1 MPEQAFSTPETFTRL
16 QPFFRKNETNG
27 EYLNFLLCRFNERVI
42 TMRKLFTTMLAVA
55 LTAAVSATA
64 VAKDYKIA
72 VTDIQGMDALISE
85 WGPFKEALE
94 KATGHSFEFFPVTS
108 QTATAEALRSKK
120 LDFAITGPAEYVAI
134 NKLTNAEAMIG
145 LARPDYYCGIVV
157 KNADGINR
165 VSDLKGKA
173 VSFANPGSTSG
184 HFCPMQVLRDHGIDP
199 MKDIKVVHTK
209 KNLQHTGL
217 VRGDTA
223 GIGVKISSWIKY
235 DRSKEANGNGDF
247 KVLARSGD
255 LPYDMLMG
263 AGHLTAAERDEIKN
277 AIVAN
282 EAMMVAGILAG
293 LDDKGEV
300 ANDKYEGT
308 RLLPVNDSDY
318 DMVRDMYITAGLP
331 EFGIQD

>member
-1 MPEQAFSTPETFTRL
+1 
-16 QPFFRKNETNG
+16 
-27 EYLNFLLCRFNERVI
+27 
-42 TMRKLFTTMLAVA
+42 MRKLFTTMLAVA

-293 LDDKGEV
+293 LDDKGKV

>member
-1 MPEQAFSTPETFTRL
+1 M
-16 QPFFRKNETNG
+16 
-27 EYLNFLLCRFNERVI
+27 
-42 TMRKLFTTMLAVA
+42 
-55 LTAAVSATA
+55 
-64 VAKDYKIA
+64 
-72 VTDIQGMDALISE
+72 TDIQGMDALISE

-157 KNADGINR
+157 KNSDGITR

-184 HFCPMQVLRDHGIDP
+184 HFCPMQVLMDHGIDP
-199 MKDIKVVHTK
+199 MSDIKVIHTK
-209 KNLQHTGL
+209 KNLQHAGL
-217 VRGDTA
+217 VRGDTQA
-223 GIGVKISSWIKY
+223 IGVKVSTWIKY
-235 DRSKEANGNGDF
+235 DRSKEANGNGDY

-255 LPYDMLMG
+255 LPYDMIMG
-263 AGHLTAAERDEIKN
+263 AGHLSANERDEIKD

-282 EAMMVAGILAG
+282 EDLMIAGILAG
-293 LDDKGEV
+293 LDDKGEL

-308 RLLPVNDSDY
+308 RLLPVDDSDY
-318 DMVRDMYITAGLP
+318 DVVRDMYVTAGLP
-331 EFGIQD
+331 EFGIQE

>member
-1 MPEQAFSTPETFTRL
+1 MKHVIKSALGVLAFVCVS
-16 QPFFRKNETNG
+16 
-27 EYLNFLLCRFNERVI
+27 
-42 TMRKLFTTMLAVA
+42 
-55 LTAAVSATA
+55 TAAF
-64 VAKDYKIA
+64 AKDYKIA

-157 KNADGINR
+157 KNSDGITR

-184 HFCPMQVLRDHGIDP
+184 HFCPMQVLMDHGIDP
-199 MKDIKVVHTK
+199 MSDIKVIHTK

-217 VRGDTA
+217 VRGDTQA
-223 GIGVKISSWIKY
+223 IGVKVSSWIKY
-235 DRSKEANGNGDF
+235 DRSKEANGNGDY

-263 AGHLTAAERDEIKN
+263 AGHLSANERDEIKD

-282 EAMMVAGILAG
+282 EELMIAGILAG
-293 LDDKGEV
+293 LDDKGEL

-308 RLLPVNDSDY
+308 RLLPVDDSDY
-318 DMVRDMYITAGLP
+318 DVVRDMYVTAGLP
-331 EFGIQD
+331 EFGIQE

>member
-1 MPEQAFSTPETFTRL
+1 MFKLFSPLKLFPATLAVVLTAGVFST
-16 QPFFRKNETNG
+16 
-27 EYLNFLLCRFNERVI
+27 
-42 TMRKLFTTMLAVA
+42 A
-55 LTAAVSATA
+55 S
-64 VAKDYKIA
+64 AKDYKIA

-184 HFCPMQVLRDHGIDP
+184 HFCPMQVLMDHGLNP

-209 KNLQHTGL
+209 KNLQHAGL

-223 GIGVKISSWIKY
+223 AIGVKVSSWIKY
-235 DRSKEANGNGDF
+235 DRSKEENGNGDY

-255 LPYDMLMG
+255 LPYDMIMG
-263 AGHLTAAERDEIKN
+263 AGHLTQTERDEIKN

-293 LDDKGEV
+293 LDDKG
-300 ANDKYEGT
+300 
-308 RLLPVNDSDY
+308 
-318 DMVRDMYITAGLP
+318 
-331 EFGIQD
+331 

>member
-1 MPEQAFSTPETFTRL
+1 
-16 QPFFRKNETNG
+16 
-27 EYLNFLLCRFNERVI
+27 
-42 TMRKLFTTMLAVA
+42 MRKLFTTMLAVA
-55 LTAAVSATA
+55 LTAGVSATA

-235 DRSKEANGNGDF
+235 DRSKEANGNGDY

>member
-1 MPEQAFSTPETFTRL
+1 MPMKGAFFMFKLFSTL
-16 QPFFRKNETNG
+16 
-27 EYLNFLLCRFNERVI
+27 
-42 TMRKLFTTMLAVA
+42 KLFLATLAVV
-55 LTAAVSATA
+55 LTAGVFSTA
-64 VAKDYKIA
+64 SAKDYKIA

-157 KNADGINR
+157 KYADGINR

-184 HFCPMQVLRDHGIDP
+184 HFCPMQVLMDHGLNP
-199 MKDIKVVHTK
+199 VKDIKVVHTK

-217 VRGDTA
+217 VRGDTTA
-223 GIGVKISSWIKY
+223 IGVKVSSWIKY
-235 DRSKEANGNGDF
+235 NRSKEENGNGDY

-255 LPYDMLMG
+255 LPYDMIMG
-263 AGHLTAAERDEIKN
+263 AGHLTQTERDEIKN

-293 LDDKGEV
+293 LDDKGEM

-308 RLLPVNDSDY
+308 RLLPVDDSDY

-331 EFGIQD
+331 EFGIQE

>member
-1 MPEQAFSTPETFTRL
+1 MFDAHF
-16 QPFFRKNETNG
+16 
-27 EYLNFLLCRFNERVI
+27 YERV
-42 TMRKLFTTMLAVA
+42 THRKLLLVMLGVA
-55 LTAAVSATA
+55 LTAGVSVAA

-134 NKLTNAEAMIG
+134 NKLTDADAMIG

-165 VSDLKGKA
+165 VSDLKGKS

-184 HFCPMQVLRDHGIDP
+184 HFCPMQVLMDHGIDP

-209 KNLQHTGL
+209 KNLQHAGL

-223 GIGVKISSWIKY
+223 AIGVKVSSWIKY
-235 DRSKEANGNGDF
+235 DRSKEANGNGDY

-255 LPYDMLMG
+255 LPYDMMMG
-263 AGHLTAAERDEIKN
+263 AGHLTTAERDEIKN

-293 LDDKGEV
+293 LDDKGEM

-308 RLLPVNDSDY
+308 RLLPVDDSDY

-331 EFGIQD
+331 EFGIQE

>member
-1 MPEQAFSTPETFTRL
+1 MKGL
-16 QPFFRKNETNG
+16 
-27 EYLNFLLCRFNERVI
+27 I
-42 TMRKLFTTMLAVA
+42 IMRKLFSAMLAVA
-55 LTAAVSATA
+55 LTAGVSVAA

-134 NKLTNAEAMIG
+134 NKLTDAEAMIG

-165 VSDLKGKA
+165 VSDLKGKS

-184 HFCPMQVLRDHGIDP
+184 HFCPMQVLMDHGIDP

-209 KNLQHTGL
+209 KNLQHAGL

-223 GIGVKISSWIKY
+223 AIGVKVSSWIKY
-235 DRSKEANGNGDF
+235 DRSKEANGNGDY

-255 LPYDMLMG
+255 LPYDMMMG
-263 AGHLTAAERDEIKN
+263 AGHLTTAERDEIKN

-293 LDDKGEV
+293 LDDKGEM

-308 RLLPVNDSDY
+308 RLLPVDDSDY

-331 EFGIQD
+331 EFGIQE

>member
-1 MPEQAFSTPETFTRL
+1 M
-16 QPFFRKNETNG
+16 KH
-27 EYLNFLLCRFNERVI
+27 VI
-42 TMRKLFTTMLAVA
+42 KSALGVLASVCVS
-55 LTAAVSATA
+55 TAAF
-64 VAKDYKIA
+64 AKDYKIA

-157 KNADGINR
+157 KNSDGITR

-184 HFCPMQVLRDHGIDP
+184 HFCPMQVLMDHGIDP
-199 MKDIKVVHTK
+199 MSDIKVIHTK

-217 VRGDTA
+217 VRGDTQA
-223 GIGVKISSWIKY
+223 IGVKVSSWIKY
-235 DRSKEANGNGDF
+235 DRSKEANGNGDY

-263 AGHLTAAERDEIKN
+263 AGHLSANERDEIKD

-282 EAMMVAGILAG
+282 EELMIAGILAG
-293 LDDKGEV
+293 LDDKGEL

-308 RLLPVNDSDY
+308 RLLPVDDSDY
-318 DMVRDMYITAGLP
+318 DVVRDMYVTAGLP
-331 EFGIQD
+331 EFGIQE

>member
-209 KNLQHTGL
+209 KNLQHAGL

-235 DRSKEANGNGDF
+235 DRSKEANGNGDY

-331 EFGIQD
+331 EF

>member
-1 MPEQAFSTPETFTRL
+1 MKGAFFMFKLFSTL
-16 QPFFRKNETNG
+16 
-27 EYLNFLLCRFNERVI
+27 
-42 TMRKLFTTMLAVA
+42 KLFLATLAVV
-55 LTAAVSATA
+55 LTAGVFSTA
-64 VAKDYKIA
+64 SAKDYKIA

-94 KATGHSFEFFPVTS
+94 KATGHNFEFFPVTS

-145 LARPDYYCGIVV
+145 LARPDYYCGIIV

-184 HFCPMQVLRDHGIDP
+184 HFCPMQVLMDHGLNP
-199 MKDIKVVHTK
+199 VKDIKVVHTK

-223 GIGVKISSWIKY
+223 AIGVKVSSWIKY
-235 DRSKEANGNGDF
+235 NRSKEENGNGDY

-255 LPYDMLMG
+255 LPYDMIMG
-263 AGHLTAAERDEIKN
+263 AGHLTQTERDEIKN

-293 LDDKGEV
+293 LDDKGEM

-308 RLLPVNDSDY
+308 RLLPVDDSDY

-331 EFGIQD
+331 EFGIQE

>member
-1 MPEQAFSTPETFTRL
+1 
-16 QPFFRKNETNG
+16 
-27 EYLNFLLCRFNERVI
+27 
-42 TMRKLFTTMLAVA
+42 
-55 LTAAVSATA
+55 
-64 VAKDYKIA
+64 
-72 VTDIQGMDALISE
+72 MDALISE

-165 VSDLKGKA
+165 VADLKGKA

-184 HFCPMQVLRDHGIDP
+184 HFCPMQVLMDHGLDP

-223 GIGVKISSWIKY
+223 AIGVKISSWIKY
-235 DRSKEANGNGDF
+235 DRSKEANGNGDY

-255 LPYDMLMG
+255 LPYDMIMG
-263 AGHLTAAERDEIKN
+263 AGHLTATERDEIKN

-282 EAMMVAGILAG
+282 EALMVAGILAG
-293 LDDKGEV
+293 LDDKGEM

-308 RLLPVNDSDY
+308 RLLPVVDSDY
-318 DMVRDMYITAGLP
+318 DMVRDMYITAGLG
-331 EFGIQD
+331 EFGIQE

>member
-1 MPEQAFSTPETFTRL
+1 MQRIVSALISAIVAFS
-16 QPFFRKNETNG
+16 FFS
-27 EYLNFLLCRFNERVI
+27 
-42 TMRKLFTTMLAVA
+42 
-55 LTAAVSATA
+55 TAS
-64 VAKDYKIA
+64 AKDYKIA

-85 WGPFKEALE
+85 WGPFKVALE

-108 QTATAEALRSKK
+108 QTATAEALRSEK

-134 NKLTNAEAMIG
+134 NKLTNAKAMIG

-157 KNADGINR
+157 KNSDGINR
-165 VSDLKGKA
+165 VNDLKGKA

-184 HFCPMQVLRDHGIDP
+184 HFCPMQVLMDHGLDP

-217 VRGDTA
+217 VRGDTQA
-223 GIGVKISSWIKY
+223 IGVKISSWIKY
-235 DRSKEANGNGDF
+235 DRSKEANGNGDY

-255 LPYDMLMG
+255 LPYDMIMG
-263 AGHLTAAERDEIKN
+263 AGHLTQTEIDEVKG

-282 EAMMVAGILAG
+282 EALMVAGILAG
-293 LDDKGEV
+293 LDDKGEL

-318 DMVRDMYITAGLP
+318 DIVRDMYITAGLP
-331 EFGIQD
+331 EFGIQE

>member
-1 MPEQAFSTPETFTRL
+1 
-16 QPFFRKNETNG
+16 
-27 EYLNFLLCRFNERVI
+27 
-42 TMRKLFTTMLAVA
+42 
-55 LTAAVSATA
+55 
-64 VAKDYKIA
+64 
-72 VTDIQGMDALISE
+72 MDALISE

-157 KNADGINR
+157 KNSDGITR
-165 VSDLKGKA
+165 VSDLKGKT

-184 HFCPMQVLRDHGIDP
+184 HFCPMQVLMDHGIDP
-199 MKDIKVVHTK
+199 MSDIKVIHTK

-217 VRGDTA
+217 VRGDTQA
-223 GIGVKISSWIKY
+223 IGVKVSSWIKY
-235 DRSKEANGNGDF
+235 DRSKEANGNGDY

-255 LPYDMLMG
+255 LPYDMLLG
-263 AGHLTAAERDEIKN
+263 AGHLSSNERDEIKA

-282 EAMMVAGILAG
+282 EELMIAGILAG
-293 LDDKGEV
+293 LDDKGEL

-308 RLLPVNDSDY
+308 RLLPVDDSDY
-318 DMVRDMYITAGLP
+318 DIVRDMYVTAGLP
-331 EFGIQD
+331 EFGIQE

>member
-1 MPEQAFSTPETFTRL
+1 M
-16 QPFFRKNETNG
+16 KG
-27 EYLNFLLCRFNERVI
+27 LLI
-42 TMRKLFTTMLAVA
+42 MRKLLLVMLAVA
-55 LTAAVSATA
+55 LTAGVSVAA

-134 NKLTNAEAMIG
+134 NKLTDAEAMIG

-165 VSDLKGKA
+165 VSDLKGKS

-184 HFCPMQVLRDHGIDP
+184 HFCPMQVLMDHGIDP

-209 KNLQHTGL
+209 KNLQHAGL

-223 GIGVKISSWIKY
+223 AIGVKVSSWIKY
-235 DRSKEANGNGDF
+235 DRSKEANGNGDY

-255 LPYDMLMG
+255 LPYDMMMG
-263 AGHLTAAERDEIKN
+263 AGHLTTAERDEIKN

-293 LDDKGEV
+293 LDDKGEM

-308 RLLPVNDSDY
+308 RLLPVDDSDY

-331 EFGIQD
+331 EFGIQE

>member
-1 MPEQAFSTPETFTRL
+1 MKGAFFMFKLFSTL
-16 QPFFRKNETNG
+16 
-27 EYLNFLLCRFNERVI
+27 
-42 TMRKLFTTMLAVA
+42 KLFLATLAVV
-55 LTAAVSATA
+55 LTAGVFSTA
-64 VAKDYKIA
+64 SAKDYKIA

-184 HFCPMQVLRDHGIDP
+184 HFCPMQVLMDHGLNP
-199 MKDIKVVHTK
+199 VKDIKVVHTK
-209 KNLQHTGL
+209 KNLQHAGL

-223 GIGVKISSWIKY
+223 AIGVKVSSWIKY
-235 DRSKEANGNGDF
+235 DRSKEENGNGDY

-255 LPYDMLMG
+255 LPYDMIMG
-263 AGHLTAAERDEIKN
+263 AGHLTTTERDEIMN

-293 LDDKGEV
+293 LDDKGEM

-308 RLLPVNDSDY
+308 RLLPVDDSDY

-331 EFGIQD
+331 EFGIQE

>member
-1 MPEQAFSTPETFTRL
+1 MFKLFSTL
-16 QPFFRKNETNG
+16 
-27 EYLNFLLCRFNERVI
+27 
-42 TMRKLFTTMLAVA
+42 KLFLATLAVV
-55 LTAAVSATA
+55 LTAGVFSTA
-64 VAKDYKIA
+64 SAKDYKIA

-184 HFCPMQVLRDHGIDP
+184 HFCPMQVLMDHGLNP
-199 MKDIKVVHTK
+199 VKDIKVVHTK

-223 GIGVKISSWIKY
+223 AIGVKVSSWIKY
-235 DRSKEANGNGDF
+235 DRSKEENGNGDY

-255 LPYDMLMG
+255 LPYDMIMG
-263 AGHLTAAERDEIKN
+263 AGHLTQTERDEIKN

-293 LDDKGEV
+293 LDDKGEM

-308 RLLPVNDSDY
+308 RLLPVDDSDY
-318 DMVRDMYITAGLP
+318 DMVRDMYRTAALP
-331 EFGIQD
+331 GFGIQE

>member
-1 MPEQAFSTPETFTRL
+1 MHKL
-16 QPFFRKNETNG
+16 
-27 EYLNFLLCRFNERVI
+27 I
-42 TMRKLFTTMLAVA
+42 TVMLAAA
-55 LTAAVSATA
+55 LTAGVSTAA

-134 NKLTNAEAMIG
+134 NKLTDAEAMIG

-184 HFCPMQVLRDHGIDP
+184 HFCPMQVLMDHGLDP

-209 KNLQHTGL
+209 KNLQHAGL
-217 VRGDTA
+217 IRGDTA
-223 GIGVKISSWIKY
+223 AIGVKVSSWIKNH
-235 DRSKEANGNGDF
+235 RSKEENGKGNY

-255 LPYDMLMG
+255 LPYDLILG
-263 AGHLTAAERDEIKN
+263 AGHLAKAERDEIKN

-293 LDDKGEV
+293 LDDKGEM

-308 RLLPVNDSDY
+308 RLLPVDDSDY

-331 EFGIQD
+331 EFGIQE

>member
-1 MPEQAFSTPETFTRL
+1 MF
-16 QPFFRKNETNG
+16 
-27 EYLNFLLCRFNERVI
+27 
-42 TMRKLFTTMLAVA
+42 KLFSMLKLFPAMLAVA
-55 LTAAVSATA
+55 LTAGVSSTA
-64 VAKDYKIA
+64 GAKDYKIA

-145 LARPDYYCGIVV
+145 LARPDYYCGIIV

-184 HFCPMQVLRDHGIDP
+184 HFCPMQVLMDHGLDP

-217 VRGDTA
+217 VRGDTTA
-223 GIGVKISSWIKY
+223 IGVKVSSWIKY
-235 DRSKEANGNGDF
+235 DRSKEENGNGDY

-255 LPYDMLMG
+255 LPYDMIMG
-263 AGHLTAAERDEIKN
+263 AGHLTTTERDEIMN

-293 LDDKGEV
+293 LDDKGEM

-308 RLLPVNDSDY
+308 RLLPVDDSDY

-331 EFGIQD
+331 EFGIQE

>member
-1 MPEQAFSTPETFTRL
+1 MKHLIKSAV
-16 QPFFRKNETNG
+16 G
-27 EYLNFLLCRFNERVI
+27 V
-42 TMRKLFTTMLAVA
+42 LAAVCIS
-55 LTAAVSATA
+55 TAAF
-64 VAKDYKIA
+64 AKDYKIA

-94 KATGHSFEFFPVTS
+94 QATGHSFEFFPVTS

-157 KNADGINR
+157 KNSDGINR
-165 VSDLKGKA
+165 VSDLKGKTI
-173 VSFANPGSTSG
+173 SFANPGSTSG
-184 HFCPMQVLRDHGIDP
+184 HFCPMQVLMDHGIDP
-199 MKDIKVVHTK
+199 MSDIKVIHTK
-209 KNLQHTGL
+209 KNLQHAGL
-217 VRGDTA
+217 VRGDTQA
-223 GIGVKISSWIKY
+223 IGVKVSSWIKS
-235 DRSKEANGNGDF
+235 DRSKEANGNGDY

-263 AGHLTAAERDEIKN
+263 AGHLTQQERDEIKA

-282 EAMMVAGILAG
+282 EEPMIAGILAG
-293 LDDKGEV
+293 LDDKGEL

-308 RLLPVNDSDY
+308 RLLPVDDSDY
-318 DMVRDMYITAGLP
+318 DIVRDMYVTAGLP
-331 EFGIQD
+331 EFGIQE

>member
-1 MPEQAFSTPETFTRL
+1 MKHVIKSALGVLAFVCVS
-16 QPFFRKNETNG
+16 
-27 EYLNFLLCRFNERVI
+27 
-42 TMRKLFTTMLAVA
+42 
-55 LTAAVSATA
+55 TAAF
-64 VAKDYKIA
+64 AKDYKIA

-157 KNADGINR
+157 KNSDGITR

-184 HFCPMQVLRDHGIDP
+184 HFCPMQVLMDHGIDP
-199 MKDIKVVHTK
+199 MSDIKVIHTK

-217 VRGDTA
+217 VRGDTQA
-223 GIGVKISSWIKY
+223 IGVKVSTWIKY
-235 DRSKEANGNGDF
+235 DRSKEANGNGDY

-263 AGHLTAAERDEIKN
+263 AGHLSANERDEIKD

-282 EAMMVAGILAG
+282 EDLMIAGILAG
-293 LDDKGEV
+293 LDDKGEL

-308 RLLPVNDSDY
+308 RLLPVDDSDY
-318 DMVRDMYITAGLP
+318 DVVRDMYVTAGLP
-331 EFGIQD
+331 EFGIQE

>member
-1 MPEQAFSTPETFTRL
+1 
-16 QPFFRKNETNG
+16 
-27 EYLNFLLCRFNERVI
+27 
-42 TMRKLFTTMLAVA
+42 MRKLFSAMLAVA
-55 LTAAVSATA
+55 LTAGVSVAA

-134 NKLTNAEAMIG
+134 NKLTDAEAMIG

-165 VSDLKGKA
+165 VSDLKGKS

-184 HFCPMQVLRDHGIDP
+184 HFCPMQVLMDHGIDP

-209 KNLQHTGL
+209 KNLQHAGL

-223 GIGVKISSWIKY
+223 AIGVKVSSWIKY
-235 DRSKEANGNGDF
+235 DRSKEANGNGDY

-263 AGHLTAAERDEIKN
+263 AGHLTTAERDEIKN

-293 LDDKGEV
+293 LDDKGEM

-308 RLLPVNDSDY
+308 RLLPVDDSDY

-331 EFGIQD
+331 EFGIQE

>member
-1 MPEQAFSTPETFTRL
+1 
-16 QPFFRKNETNG
+16 
-27 EYLNFLLCRFNERVI
+27 
-42 TMRKLFTTMLAVA
+42 MRKLFTTMLAVA
-55 LTAAVSATA
+55 LTAGVSATA

>member
-1 MPEQAFSTPETFTRL
+1 
-16 QPFFRKNETNG
+16 
-27 EYLNFLLCRFNERVI
+27 
-42 TMRKLFTTMLAVA
+42 MRKLFSAMLAVA
-55 LTAAVSATA
+55 LTAGVSVAA

-134 NKLTNAEAMIG
+134 NKLTNAEAIIG

-165 VSDLKGKA
+165 VSDLKGKS

-184 HFCPMQVLRDHGIDP
+184 HFCPMQVLMDHGIDP

-209 KNLQHTGL
+209 KNLQHAGL

-223 GIGVKISSWIKY
+223 AIGVKVSSWIKY
-235 DRSKEANGNGDF
+235 DRSKEANGNGDY

-255 LPYDMLMG
+255 LPYDMMMG
-263 AGHLTAAERDEIKN
+263 AGHLTTAERDEIKN

-293 LDDKGEV
+293 LDDKGEM

-308 RLLPVNDSDY
+308 RLLPVDDSDY

-331 EFGIQD
+331 EFGIQE

>member
-209 KNLQHTGL
+209 KNLQHAGL

-235 DRSKEANGNGDF
+235 DRSKEANGNGDY